1 MQLDNGLWGVVDFEC
16 EGFSLIS
23 AGQSE
28 SQAKELADRLNLRV
42 AIGA

>member
-1 MQLDNGLWGVVDFEC
+1 MQLDNGFWGVVDFEGV
-16 EGFSLIS
+16 GFQLIS

-28 SQAKELADRLNLRV
+28 TQAKAWADRLNLRV